1 MGDTKKWLHFFAAIV
16 IVVTSLILSF
26 NAFSKNL
33 SAGKNLLY
41 IVVGVCALYLA
52 FDRATFLPF
61 LGTTVS
67 PCSVLKETV
76 PENADYVTKVVVQGP
91 GKKVLF
97 WAAEPTNEHL
107 SELNDWRKA
116 YLGFENA
123 GVAIIGNDNMVTF
136 RVRKPQPY
144 TVPVAG
150 RLEAHIHY
158 RVCWGNGQMGPIQTV
173 FLDEPKVLEKK
184 KEEEFFVSPDTP
196 EPFYASA
203 VY

>member
-1 MGDTKKWLHFFAAIV
+1 MQDTSKWLHFFAAII
-16 IVVTSLILSF
+16 IVVTSLVLSF

-76 PENADYVTKVVVQGP
+76 PENADYEKKVSVQGP

-123 GVAIIGNDNMVTF
+123 GVAIVGNDNMVTF

-144 TVPVAG
+144 TVPFAG

-158 RVCWGNGQMGPIQTV
+158 RVCWGTGQMGPIQTI
-173 FLDEPKVLEKK
+173 FLDDVKIQGQK
-184 KEEEFFVSPDTP
+184 KEEEFFVAPDTP